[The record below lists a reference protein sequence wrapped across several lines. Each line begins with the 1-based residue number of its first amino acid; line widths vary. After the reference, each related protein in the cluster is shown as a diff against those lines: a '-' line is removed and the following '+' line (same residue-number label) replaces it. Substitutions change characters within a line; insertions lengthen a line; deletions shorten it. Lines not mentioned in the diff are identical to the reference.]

1 MSGDSYNGSGQPG
14 AWLMRLAVAL
24 VLGLVGVGF
33 IAVRSCQ
40 RDPEGHITF
49 AELSPEQEVKLGVQA
64 FQETLKG
71 ARVLRSGAI
80 VEQVHGVTDRLVK
93 ATRSPGFLEHF
104 KIPDIPF
111 QWQVEVVESR
121 EKNAFCL
128 PGGKMVVYTGILP
141 ICKTESGLGTVMG
154 HEISHALCQHGN
166 ARMTKNKMLQVG
178 LGAASVGLGDMDPR
192 QRQQVLQVLNAGA
205 KYGILAYS
213 RKDES
218 QADRI
223 GLFLMAAAG
232 FDPHEAVKF
241 WERMQAGAG
250 GGKTPE
256 FLSTHPSHETRIR
269 DLMNLIPKAE
279 PLYRSSPDRDLPDR
293 KLKWP
298 PQE

>member
-1 MSGDSYNGSGQPG
+1 MSGDNYNGGGQPG
-14 AWLMRLAVAL
+14 AWLIRVAIAL

-40 RDPEGHITF
+40 RDPEGHLQF
-49 AELSPEQEVKLGVQA
+49 AELSGEQEVQLGIQA
-64 FQETLKG
+64 FQETLKD

-80 VEQVHGVTDRLVK
+80 VEQVREVTGRLVK
-93 ATRSPGFLEHF
+93 ATKNPGFLEHF
-104 KIPDIPF
+104 TIPNIPF
-111 QWQVEVVESR
+111 QWEVKVVESR

-141 ICKTESGLGTVMG
+141 ICQTESGLGTVMG
-154 HEISHALCQHGN
+154 HEISHALCKHGN
-166 ARMTKNKMLQVG
+166 ARMTQQKMVQIG
-178 LGAASVGLGDMDPR
+178 LGAASAGLGDMDPR

-205 KYGILAYS
+205 KFGILKYS
-213 RKDES
+213 REHES

-232 FDPHEAVKF
+232 FDPKEAVKF
-241 WERMQAGAG
+241 WERMQAMAG

-269 DLMNLIPKAE
+269 DLVNLIPKAE
-279 PLYRSSPDRDLPDR
+279 PLYRASPDRDLPDR

-298 PQE
+298 PRE